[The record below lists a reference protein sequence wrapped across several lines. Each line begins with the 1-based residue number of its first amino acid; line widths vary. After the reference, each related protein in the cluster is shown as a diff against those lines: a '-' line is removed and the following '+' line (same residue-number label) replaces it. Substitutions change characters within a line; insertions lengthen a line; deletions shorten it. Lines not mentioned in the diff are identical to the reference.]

1 MKKNLLFLFVLIF
14 SLSSC
19 IEILDDLT
27 IHADGSGTFRYN
39 VNLSSNKIKV
49 NSILALDSLD
59 GQKVP
64 KIEDIKEK
72 VQQFIKTLDAQN
84 GISNVKVE
92 ENYTDFIFKFSCDFT
107 NVLLLQEGIKTTISS
122 MTKEKNTSELN
133 HNWITWDG
141 TKLTRSIPSITLN
154 KVKDL
159 KQSDIE
165 QLKQGSY
172 TSISRFDK
180 PVEKFGNTAAIL
192 SKNKQAVMIKT
203 DTYSLKENPDI
214 LENVIYL
221 ISTKN

>member
-1 MKKNLLFLFVLIF
+1 VKKNILFLFVLIF

-39 VNLSSNKIKV
+39 INLSSNKIKV

-72 VQQFIKTLDAQN
+72 IQQFIKTLDAQN

-107 NVLLLQEGIKTTISS
+107 NVLVLQEGLKETIHSL
-122 MTKEKNTSELN
+122 TKEKKATELD
-133 HNWITWDG
+133 HNWIAWDG
-141 TKLTRSIPSITLN
+141 NKLTRSTPTITQT
-154 KVKDL
+154 KVKEM
-159 KQSDIE
+159 KQSDLDL
-165 QLKQGSY
+165 LKTGSY
-172 TSISRFDK
+172 TSISRFDST
-180 PVEKFGNTAAIL
+180 VEKFTNPAAIL

-203 DTYSLKENPDI
+203 DTYSLKENLDI

-221 ISTKN
+221 NSTKN

>member
-1 MKKNLLFLFVLIF
+1 MIKNLTILLILIF

-19 IEILDDLT
+19 IEIMDDLT

-84 GISNVKVE
+84 GISNVKIE

-122 MTKEKNTSELN
+122 LTKEKNASELN

-141 TKLTRSIPSITLN
+141 TKLTRSIPAITMN

-159 KQSDIE
+159 KQNDID
-165 QLKQGSY
+165 QLKLGTY

-180 PVEKFGNTAAIL
+180 TVDKFSNPSAIL
-192 SKNKQAVMIKT
+192 SKNRQAVMVKT
-203 DTYSLKENPDI
+203 DTYSLKENPNI

-221 ISTKN
+221 ISIKN

>member
-27 IHADGSGTFRYN
+27 VHADGSGTFRYN
-39 VNLSSNKIKV
+39 INLSSNKIKV

-64 KIEDIKEK
+64 EIEDIKEK
-72 VQQFIKTLDAQN
+72 VQQFIKTLEAQN
-84 GISNVKVE
+84 GVSNVKIE

-159 KQSDIE
+159 KQSDID

-203 DTYSLKENPDI
+203 DTYSLQENPDI

>member
-1 MKKNLLFLFVLIF
+1 VKKNLLFLILLIF

-27 IHADGSGTFRYN
+27 IHTDGSGSLRYN
-39 VNLSSNKIKV
+39 INLSSNKIKV

-84 GISNVKVE
+84 GISNVKIE
-92 ENYTDFIFKFSCDFT
+92 ENYTDFILKFSCDFT
-107 NVLLLQEGIKTTISS
+107 NVLLLQEGIKATISS
-122 MTKEKNTSELN
+122 MTKEKNISELN

-141 TKLTRSIPSITLN
+141 TKLSRSIPAITLN
-154 KVKDL
+154 KVKEL
-159 KQSDIE
+159 NQSDLE
-165 QLKQGSY
+165 QLKQGTY

-180 PVEKFGNTAAIL
+180 AVEKIGNPAASL
-192 SKNKQAVMIKT
+192 SKNKLAVMIKT
-203 DTYSLKENPDI
+203 DTYSLKENSSI

-221 ISTKN
+221 ISNKN

>member
-1 MKKNLLFLFVLIF
+1 MKKNLLFLILLIF

-27 IHADGSGTFRYN
+27 IHTDGSGTLRYN
-39 VNLSSNKIKV
+39 INLSSNKIKV

-84 GISNVKVE
+84 GISNVKIE
-92 ENYTDFIFKFSCDFT
+92 ENYTDFILKFSCDFT
-107 NVLLLQEGIKTTISS
+107 NVLLLQEGIKATISS
-122 MTKEKNTSELN
+122 MTKEKNISELN

-141 TKLTRSIPSITLN
+141 TKLSRSIPAITLN
-154 KVKDL
+154 KVKEL
-159 KQSDIE
+159 NQSDLE
-165 QLKQGSY
+165 QLKQGTY

-180 PVEKFGNTAAIL
+180 AVEKIGNPAASL
-192 SKNKQAVMIKT
+192 SKNKLAVMIKT
-203 DTYSLKENPDI
+203 DTYILKENSSI

-221 ISTKN
+221 ISNKN

>member
-1 MKKNLLFLFVLIF
+1 VKKNLLFLILLIF

-27 IHADGSGTFRYN
+27 IHTDGSGTLRYN
-39 VNLSSNKIKV
+39 INLSSNKIKV

-84 GISNVKVE
+84 GISNVKIE
-92 ENYTDFIFKFSCDFT
+92 ENYTDFILKFSCDFT
-107 NVLLLQEGIKTTISS
+107 NVLLLQEGIKATISS
-122 MTKEKNTSELN
+122 MTKEKNISELN

-141 TKLTRSIPSITLN
+141 TKLSRSIPDITLN
-154 KVKDL
+154 KVKEL
-159 KQSDIE
+159 NQSDLE
-165 QLKQGSY
+165 QLKQGTY

-180 PVEKFGNTAAIL
+180 AVEKIGNPAASL
-192 SKNKQAVMIKT
+192 SKNKLAVMIKT
-203 DTYSLKENPDI
+203 DTYSLKENSSI

-221 ISTKN
+221 ISNKN

>member
-1 MKKNLLFLFVLIF
+1 VKKNLLFLILLIF

-27 IHADGSGTFRYN
+27 IHTDGSGTLRYN
-39 VNLSSNKIKV
+39 INLSSNKIKV

-59 GQKVP
+59 GQQVP

-84 GISNVKVE
+84 GISNVKIE
-92 ENYTDFIFKFSCDFT
+92 ENYTDFILKFSCDFT
-107 NVLLLQEGIKTTISS
+107 NVLLLQEGIKATISS
-122 MTKEKNTSELN
+122 MTKEKNISELN

-141 TKLTRSIPSITLN
+141 TKLSRSIPDITLN
-154 KVKDL
+154 KVKEL
-159 KQSDIE
+159 NQSDLE
-165 QLKQGSY
+165 QLKQGTY

-180 PVEKFGNTAAIL
+180 AVEKIGNPAASL
-192 SKNKQAVMIKT
+192 SKNKLAVMIKT
-203 DTYSLKENPDI
+203 DTYSLKENSSI

-221 ISTKN
+221 ISNKN

>member
-1 MKKNLLFLFVLIF
+1 MKNNLLFLFILIF

-39 VNLSSNKIKV
+39 INLSSNKIKV
-49 NSILALDSLD
+49 NSILSLDSLD

-84 GISNVKVE
+84 GISNVKIE
-92 ENYTDFIFKFSCDFT
+92 ENYTDFVLKFSCDFT

-122 MTKEKNTSELN
+122 MTKEKNTSDIN
-133 HNWITWDG
+133 QIWITWDG
-141 TKLTRSIPSITLN
+141 NKLTRTIPTIAFNKLRKLN
-154 KVKDL
+154 QNDVELL
-159 KQSDIE
+159 KM
-165 QLKQGSY
+165 GSY
-172 TSISRFDK
+172 TCISRFDK
-180 PVEKFGNTAAIL
+180 PVEKIVNPLAEL
-192 SKNKQAVMIKT
+192 SKNKLAVMIKT
-203 DTYSLKENPDI
+203 DAYRLKENPDI

-221 ISTKN
+221 NSTKN

>member
-39 VNLSSNKIKV
+39 INLSSNKIKV

-84 GISNVKVE
+84 GISNVKIE

-141 TKLTRSIPSITLN
+141 TKLTRSIPTITLN
-154 KVKDL
+154 KVKEL

-180 PVEKFGNTAAIL
+180 PVEKFGNPAAIL

>member
-27 IHADGSGTFRYN
+27 VHSDGTGTFRYN
-39 VNLSSNKIKV
+39 INLSSNKIKV
-49 NSILALDSLD
+49 NSILALDSLN

-64 KIEDIKEK
+64 KIDDLKEK
-72 VQQFIKTLDAQN
+72 VQQFIKILDAQN
-84 GISNVKVE
+84 GISNVRIE
-92 ENYTDFIFKFSCDFT
+92 ENYTDFVLKFSCDFS

-122 MTKEKNTSELN
+122 VTREKNAPELSQ
-133 HNWITWDG
+133 NWITWDG
-141 TKLTRSIPSITLN
+141 LKLTRSIPAITLI
-154 KVKDL
+154 KVKEL

-165 QLKQGSY
+165 QLKLGTY

-180 PVEKFGNTAAIL
+180 AVEKFVNPAASL
-192 SKNKQAVMIKT
+192 SKNKLAVMIKT
-203 DTYSLKENPDI
+203 DTYSLKENSSI

-221 ISTKN
+221 ISNKN

>member
-1 MKKNLLFLFVLIF
+1 MKKNLLFLFVLVF

-84 GISNVKVE
+84 GISNVKIE

-107 NVLLLQEGIKTTISS
+107 NVLSLQEGIKATISS
-122 MTKEKNTSELN
+122 MTKEKNASELN

-180 PVEKFGNTAAIL
+180 PVEKFGNPAAIL
-192 SKNKQAVMIKT
+192 SKNKLAVMIKT
-203 DTYSLKENPDI
+203 DTYSLKENPSI

-221 ISTKN
+221 YSIKN

>member
-1 MKKNLLFLFVLIF
+1 MKKNILFLFVLIF

-39 VNLSSNKIKV
+39 INLSSNKIKV

-72 VQQFIKTLDAQN
+72 IQEFIITLETQT
-84 GISNVKVE
+84 GISNVKIE

-107 NVLLLQEGIKTTISS
+107 NVLLLQEGIKTTITS
-122 MTKEKNTSELN
+122 MAKEKNASELN

-141 TKLTRSIPSITLN
+141 TKLTRSIPTITLN
-154 KVKDL
+154 KVKEL
-159 KQSDIE
+159 KQSDID
-165 QLKQGSY
+165 QLKLGTY

-180 PVEKFGNTAAIL
+180 TVEKFVNPAAIL

-203 DTYSLKENPDI
+203 DAYSLKQNPAI

-221 ISTKN
+221 NSTKN

>member
-27 IHADGSGTFRYN
+27 VHADGSGTFRYN
-39 VNLSSNKIKV
+39 INLSSNKIKV

-84 GISNVKVE
+84 GISNVKIE

-141 TKLTRSIPSITLN
+141 TKLARSIPSITLN
-154 KVKDL
+154 KVKEL

-180 PVEKFGNTAAIL
+180 PVEKFGNPAAIL

-203 DTYSLKENPDI
+203 DTYSLKENPSI

-221 ISTKN
+221 NSTKN

>member
-1 MKKNLLFLFVLIF
+1 MKKNLLFLFVLVF

-27 IHADGSGTFRYN
+27 VHADGSGTFRYN
-39 VNLSSNKIKV
+39 INLSSNKIKV

-84 GISNVKVE
+84 GISNVKIE

-141 TKLTRSIPSITLN
+141 TKLTRSIPTITLN

-159 KQSDIE
+159 KQTDID

-192 SKNKQAVMIKT
+192 SKNKLAVMIKT
-203 DTYSLKENPDI
+203 DTYSLKENPSI

-221 ISTKN
+221 YSIKN

>member
-1 MKKNLLFLFVLIF
+1 
-14 SLSSC
+14 
-19 IEILDDLT
+19 
-27 IHADGSGTFRYN
+27 
-39 VNLSSNKIKV
+39 
-49 NSILALDSLD
+49 
-59 GQKVP
+59 
-64 KIEDIKEK
+64 
-72 VQQFIKTLDAQN
+72 
-84 GISNVKVE
+84 
-92 ENYTDFIFKFSCDFT
+92 
-107 NVLLLQEGIKTTISS
+107 

-141 TKLTRSIPSITLN
+141 TKLTRSIPTITLN

-159 KQSDIE
+159 KQSDID

>member
-1 MKKNLLFLFVLIF
+1 MKKNLLFLFALIF

-39 VNLSSNKIKV
+39 INLSSNKIKV

-72 VQQFIKTLDAQN
+72 VQQFIKTLEAQN
-84 GISNVKVE
+84 GISNVKIE

-122 MTKEKNTSELN
+122 MTKEKNTTELN

-141 TKLTRSIPSITLN
+141 SKLTRSIPTITLN
-154 KVKDL
+154 KVKEL

-165 QLKQGSY
+165 QLKLGTY

-180 PVEKFGNTAAIL
+180 MIDKFGNPAAIL

-221 ISTKN
+221 NSSKN

>member
-1 MKKNLLFLFVLIF
+1 MKKNIIFLFALLFSV
-14 SLSSC
+14 SSC
-19 IEILDDLT
+19 IEIMDDLT

-39 VNLSSNKIKV
+39 INLSSNKIKV

-72 VQQFIKTLDAQN
+72 VQLFIKTLDAQS

-122 MTKEKNTSELN
+122 MAKEKNVSELN

-141 TKLTRSIPSITLN
+141 TKLTRSIPTITLN
-154 KVKDL
+154 KVKEL
-159 KQSDIE
+159 KQSDID
-165 QLKQGSY
+165 QLKQGTY

-180 PVEKFGNTAAIL
+180 PVEKFGNPTAIL

-203 DTYSLKENPDI
+203 DTYSLKENPSI

>member
-39 VNLSSNKIKV
+39 INLSSNKIKV

-84 GISNVKVE
+84 GISNVKIE

-107 NVLLLQEGIKTTISS
+107 NVLLLQEGIKTTINS

-203 DTYSLKENPDI
+203 DTYSLKENPSI

-221 ISTKN
+221 YSIKN

>member
-27 IHADGSGTFRYN
+27 VHADGSGTFRYN
-39 VNLSSNKIKV
+39 INLSSNKIKV

-84 GISNVKVE
+84 GISNVKIE

-107 NVLLLQEGIKTTISS
+107 NVLLLQEVIKTTISS
-122 MTKEKNTSELN
+122 MTKEKNNSELN

-141 TKLTRSIPSITLN
+141 TKLTRSIPTITLN

-159 KQSDIE
+159 KQSDID

-180 PVEKFGNTAAIL
+180 PVEKFGNPAAIL

-203 DTYSLKENPDI
+203 DTYSLKENPSI

-221 ISTKN
+221 NSTKN

>member
-1 MKKNLLFLFVLIF
+1 VKKISSVLIILLF

-27 IHADGSGTFRYN
+27 IHNDGSGTFRYN

-64 KIEDIKEK
+64 KIEDIKIK
-72 VQQFIKTLDAQN
+72 IQQFIKTLDAQN

-107 NVLLLQEGIKTTISS
+107 NVLLLQEGIKETILSLS
-122 MTKEKNTSELN
+122 KEKKTSEFD
-133 HNWITWDG
+133 HNWLSFDG
-141 TKLTRSIPSITLN
+141 NKLTRSIPTITLS
-154 KVKDL
+154 KVKEL
-159 KQSDIE
+159 KQSDID
-165 QLKQGSY
+165 QLKTGSY
-172 TSISRFDK
+172 TSITRFDK
-180 PVEKFGNTAAIL
+180 LVDKFENQNAIL

-203 DTYSLKENPDI
+203 DTYSLKGNPDI

-221 ISTKN
+221 ISSKN

>member
-1 MKKNLLFLFVLIF
+1 VKKNLLFLFVLIF

-39 VNLSSNKIKV
+39 INLSSNKIKV
-49 NSILALDSLD
+49 NSLLALDSLD

-84 GISNVKVE
+84 GISNVKIE
-92 ENYTDFIFKFSCDFT
+92 ENYTDFILKFSCDFT
-107 NVLLLQEGIKTTISS
+107 NVLLLQEGIKATISS
-122 MTKEKNTSELN
+122 MTKEKNISELN

-141 TKLTRSIPSITLN
+141 TKLSRSIPAITLN
-154 KVKDL
+154 KVKEL
-159 KQSDIE
+159 NQSDLE
-165 QLKQGSY
+165 QLKQGTY

-180 PVEKFGNTAAIL
+180 AVEKIGNPAASL
-192 SKNKQAVMIKT
+192 SKNKLAVMIKT
-203 DTYSLKENPDI
+203 DTYSLKENSSI

-221 ISTKN
+221 ISNKN

>member
-1 MKKNLLFLFVLIF
+1 MKKNLLFLILLIF

-27 IHADGSGTFRYN
+27 IHTDGSGTLRYN
-39 VNLSSNKIKV
+39 INLSSNKIKV

-84 GISNVKVE
+84 GISNVKIE
-92 ENYTDFIFKFSCDFT
+92 ENYTDFILKFSCDFT
-107 NVLLLQEGIKTTISS
+107 NVLLLQEGIKATISS
-122 MTKEKNTSELN
+122 MTKEKNISELN

-141 TKLTRSIPSITLN
+141 TKLSRSIPDITLN
-154 KVKDL
+154 KVKEL
-159 KQSDIE
+159 NQSDLE
-165 QLKQGSY
+165 QLKQGTY

-180 PVEKFGNTAAIL
+180 AVEKIGNPAASL
-192 SKNKQAVMIKT
+192 SKNKLAVMIKT
-203 DTYSLKENPDI
+203 DTYSLKENSSI

-221 ISTKN
+221 ISNKN

>member
-1 MKKNLLFLFVLIF
+1 VKKNLLFLFVLIF

>member
-1 MKKNLLFLFVLIF
+1 MKKNLLFLILLIF

-27 IHADGSGTFRYN
+27 IHTDGSGSLRYN
-39 VNLSSNKIKV
+39 INLSSNKIKV

-84 GISNVKVE
+84 GISNVKIE
-92 ENYTDFIFKFSCDFT
+92 ENYTDFILKFSCDFT
-107 NVLLLQEGIKTTISS
+107 NVLLLQEGIKATISS
-122 MTKEKNTSELN
+122 MTKEKNISELN

-141 TKLTRSIPSITLN
+141 TKLSRSIPAITLN
-154 KVKDL
+154 KVKEL
-159 KQSDIE
+159 NQSDLE
-165 QLKQGSY
+165 QLKQGTY

-180 PVEKFGNTAAIL
+180 AVEKIGNPAASL
-192 SKNKQAVMIKT
+192 SKNKLAVMIKT
-203 DTYSLKENPDI
+203 DTYSLKENSSI

-221 ISTKN
+221 ISNKN

>member
-1 MKKNLLFLFVLIF
+1 M
-14 SLSSC
+14 
-19 IEILDDLT
+19 DDLT

-39 VNLSSNKIKV
+39 INLSSNKIKV

-107 NVLLLQEGIKTTISS
+107 NVMLLQEGIKETISV
-122 MTKEKNTSELN
+122 MAKEKKTPELD
-133 HNWITWDG
+133 HNWISWDG
-141 TKLTRSIPSITLN
+141 TKLTRSIPTITLS
-154 KVKDL
+154 KVKEL

-165 QLKQGSY
+165 QLKLGTY

-180 PVEKFGNTAAIL
+180 TVEKFANPSAVL
-192 SKNKQAVMIKT
+192 SKNRQAVMVKT
-203 DTYSLKENPDI
+203 DTYSLKENPAI

-221 ISTKN
+221 NTPKN

>member
-1 MKKNLLFLFVLIF
+1 M
-14 SLSSC
+14 
-19 IEILDDLT
+19 DDLT

-39 VNLSSNKIKV
+39 INLSSNKIKV

-84 GISNVKVE
+84 GISNVKIE
-92 ENYTDFIFKFSCDFT
+92 ENYTDFILKLSCDFT
-107 NVLLLQEGIKTTISS
+107 NILLFQEGIKTTISTI
-122 MTKEKNTSELN
+122 TKEKNISELN

-154 KVKDL
+154 KVKEL

-165 QLKQGSY
+165 QLKIGTY

-180 PVEKFGNTAAIL
+180 PVEKIGNPLAVL
-192 SKNKQAVMIKT
+192 SKNKLAVMIKT
-203 DTYSLKENPDI
+203 DTYSLKENPSI

-221 ISTKN
+221 YSNKN

>member
-1 MKKNLLFLFVLIF
+1 MKKNLLFLFLLIF

-27 IHADGSGTFRYN
+27 VHADGSGTFRYN
-39 VNLSSNKIKV
+39 INLSSNKIKV

-84 GISNVKVE
+84 GISNVKIE

-141 TKLTRSIPSITLN
+141 TKLTRSIPTITLN

-159 KQSDIE
+159 KQSDID

>member
-1 MKKNLLFLFVLIF
+1 MKKNFIILFALIL

-19 IEILDDLT
+19 IEIMDDLT

-39 VNLSSNKIKV
+39 INLSSNKIKV

-64 KIEDIKEK
+64 KIDDIKEK
-72 VQQFIKTLDAQN
+72 IQQFIKTLESQN
-84 GISNVKVE
+84 GISNVKIE

-107 NVLLLQEGIKTTISS
+107 NVILLQEGIKITISS
-122 MTKEKNTSELN
+122 LTKEKNVSELN

-141 TKLTRSIPSITLN
+141 TKLTRSIPTITLN
-154 KVKDL
+154 KVKEL
-159 KQSDIE
+159 KQSEID
-165 QLKQGSY
+165 QLKLGTY

-180 PVEKFGNTAAIL
+180 TVEKFVNPSAIL
-192 SKNKQAVMIKT
+192 SKNRQAVMVKT
-203 DTYSLKENPDI
+203 DTYSLKENPSI

-221 ISTKN
+221 ISNKN

>member
-84 GISNVKVE
+84 GISNVKIE

-141 TKLTRSIPSITLN
+141 TKLTRSIPTITLN

-159 KQSDIE
+159 KQSDID

>member
-1 MKKNLLFLFVLIF
+1 MIKNLTILLILIF

-19 IEILDDLT
+19 IEIMDDLT

-84 GISNVKVE
+84 GISNVKIE

-122 MTKEKNTSELN
+122 LTKEKNASELN
-133 HNWITWDG
+133 HNWIIWDG
-141 TKLTRSIPSITLN
+141 TKLTRSIPAITMN

-159 KQSDIE
+159 KQNDID
-165 QLKQGSY
+165 QLKLGTY

-180 PVEKFGNTAAIL
+180 TVDKFSNPSAIL
-192 SKNKQAVMIKT
+192 SKNRQAVMVKT
-203 DTYSLKENPDI
+203 DTYSLKENPNI

-221 ISTKN
+221 ISNKN

>member
-1 MKKNLLFLFVLIF
+1 VKKNLLFLFVLIF

-39 VNLSSNKIKV
+39 INLSSNKIKV

-84 GISNVKVE
+84 GISNVKIE

-107 NVLLLQEGIKTTISS
+107 NVLLLQEGIKTTINS

-203 DTYSLKENPDI
+203 DTYSLKENPSI

-221 ISTKN
+221 YSIKN

>member
-39 VNLSSNKIKV
+39 INLSSNKIKV

-84 GISNVKVE
+84 GISNVKIE

-141 TKLTRSIPSITLN
+141 TKLTRSIPTITLN

-159 KQSDIE
+159 KQSDID

>member
-1 MKKNLLFLFVLIF
+1 M
-14 SLSSC
+14 
-19 IEILDDLT
+19 DDLT

-84 GISNVKVE
+84 GISNVKIE

-107 NVLLLQEGIKTTISS
+107 NVLSLQEGIKATISS
-122 MTKEKNTSELN
+122 MTKEKNASELN

-141 TKLTRSIPSITLN
+141 TKLTRSIPTITLN

-159 KQSDIE
+159 KQSEIE
-165 QLKQGSY
+165 HLKQGSY

-180 PVEKFGNTAAIL
+180 PVEKFGNPAAIL
-192 SKNKQAVMIKT
+192 SKNKLAVMIKT
-203 DTYSLKENPDI
+203 DTYSLKENPSI

-221 ISTKN
+221 YSIKN